1 MEIEVAGGSLMVA
14 DDPTGT
20 HIELTDLAGQIVW
33 EPGQLTVEQ
42 ITGRLSGGLVTLAT
56 LVKQNPDGT
65 SIEGTLK
72 AQDVRLNQEEGAL
85 SYFVPMLTNRSG
97 GLSGRLRGEMVFR
110 TQGTSANDLTTALAG
125 SAQLQLEELQLSG
138 SQLLEEV
145 NQMLKLPARAK
156 LGRAT
161 GSFVVQNQ
169 RISTQDLTIHTGG
182 TPILL
187 MGWTDFSGQVDYK
200 IKSEALASRVNELA
214 DQLPP
219 EARRIAQELN
229 LTGEIDRLTELRLQ
243 GTRADLRLMAA
254 GANQNGNA
262 ERLGQKSGIKID
274 LDRAGK
280 ALRDMGTRP
289 RTSIRR

>member
-1 MEIEVAGGSLMVA
+1 
-14 DDPTGT
+14 
-20 HIELTDLAGQIVW
+20 
-33 EPGQLTVEQ
+33 
-42 ITGRLSGGLVTLAT
+42 
-56 LVKQNPDGT
+56 
-65 SIEGTLK
+65 
-72 AQDVRLNQEEGAL
+72 
-85 SYFVPMLTNRSG
+85 
-97 GLSGRLRGEMVFR
+97 MVFR